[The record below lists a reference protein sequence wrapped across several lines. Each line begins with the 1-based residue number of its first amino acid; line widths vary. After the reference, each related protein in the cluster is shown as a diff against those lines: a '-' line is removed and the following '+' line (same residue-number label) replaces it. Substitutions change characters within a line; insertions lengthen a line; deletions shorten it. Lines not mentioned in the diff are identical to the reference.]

1 LTNADIHTISTV
13 GLISCCMS
21 TIGSSMV
28 IIAFILFPSLRTFRG
43 RLVFFLCVAN
53 FIWMLSLI
61 IGLSSFFKGSVN
73 ETLEI
78 NLPFCEFL
86 GFLVQWFE
94 IIDGFW
100 VCSIAVYLYLSI
112 VKRKNLKEY
121 EWLFHVLSWGV
132 PFILSLIPWF
142 IPGGYG
148 IAGSWCWIHSTE
160 NQLLFGYLIVWI
172 DMSIILTLYSLI
184 ILHIIRIYKSIEVS
198 EETKFSTK
206 KALKKLICYPL
217 IFVVQW
223 TPGTINRI
231 QNAVDPSNPLV
242 VLYCFHIFFVCST
255 GFLNFIFY
263 TGFNKKI
270 LQNAYLSKFFERF
283 ASKIEPESSTIG
295 GSKDEGL

>member
-1 LTNADIHTISTV
+1 MGLTDADIQTISTV

-53 FIWMLSLI
+53 FIWMLSML

-94 IIDGFW
+94 ISDGFW

-112 VKRKNLKEY
+112 VKGKHVKEY
-121 EWLFHVLSWGV
+121 EWLFHVICWGV

-142 IPGGYG
+142 IPGGYRV
-148 IAGSWCWIHSTE
+148 AGSWCWIHSTE
-160 NQLLFGYLIVWI
+160 NQLLFTYVFILL

-184 ILHIIRIYKSIEVS
+184 ILHIIRIYKSFEVP
-198 EETKFSTK
+198 EETKISTK
-206 KALKKLICYPL
+206 KNSEKTNLLSSYFCCS
-217 IFVVQW
+217 
-223 TPGTINRI
+223 
-231 QNAVDPSNPLV
+231 VDSW
-242 VLYCFHIFFVCST
+242 Y
-255 GFLNFIFY
+255 
-263 TGFNKKI
+263 NK
-270 LQNAYLSKFFERF
+270 
-283 ASKIEPESSTIG
+283 
-295 GSKDEGL
+295 

>member
-1 LTNADIHTISTV
+1 MGLTDADIQTISTV

-21 TIGSSMV
+21 IIGSSMV

-43 RLVFFLCVAN
+43 RFVFFLSIAN
-53 FIWMLSLI
+53 FMWTLSMLIS
-61 IGLSSFFKGSVN
+61 LSSFLKGS
-73 ETLEI
+73 TSEI

-86 GFLVQWFE
+86 GFVLQFFARSE
-94 IIDGFW
+94 NFW
-100 VCSIAVYLYLSI
+100 IGSIAVYLYLSI

-148 IAGSWCWIHSTE
+148 IAGSWCWLHYNE
-160 NQLLFGYLIVWI
+160 DQLLLGYLIAWI
-172 DMSIILTLYSLI
+172 DMAIIIALYCLI
-184 ILHIIRIYKSIEVS
+184 ILHIIRTYKSIEVP
-198 EETKFSTK
+198 EETKSTGK
-206 KALKKLICYPL
+206 NALKKLICYPL

-242 VLYCFHIFFVCST
+242 VLYCFHIFFCM
-255 GFLNFIFY
+255 
-263 TGFNKKI
+263 FNWISQFHI
-270 LQNAYLSKFFERF
+270 LYRL
-283 ASKIEPESSTIG
+283 
-295 GSKDEGL
+295 